1 MQGINKVILI
11 GTMGR
16 DPEMQYSASGTAV
29 CTISV
34 ATSESWKDKSG
45 EKVEKTEWHR
55 VVAFQKLAEIMG
67 KYLVRALLSISRA
80 NCRPGSGRI
89 RMAMTVTR
97 PRSLP
102 GICRCS
108 AASRQRSRKDSGRK
122 RNLTLGLTMTIH
134 RFDEEGA
141 PAPFSLEEQSQ
152 DKTNYHE
159 CQVLPYWI

>member
-1 MQGINKVILI
+1 MARGINKVILI

-67 KYLVRALLSISRA
+67 KYLVK
-80 NCRPGSGRI
+80 GSTLYIEGKLQ
-89 RMAMTVTR
+89 TR
-97 PRSLP
+97 
-102 GICRCS
+102 
-108 AASRQRSRKDSGRK
+108 KW
-122 RNLTLGLTMTIH
+122 
-134 RFDEEGA
+134 
-141 PAPFSLEEQSQ
+141 Q
-152 DKTNYHE
+152 DKDGADRYTTE
-159 CQVLPYWI
+159 IVARDMQMLGSKPAESKPEGFRKEKEPDPGFDDDDIPF

>member
-1 MQGINKVILI
+1 MKGINKVILI

-67 KYLVRALLSISRA
+67 KYLVK
-80 NCRPGSGRI
+80 GSTLYIEGKLQ
-89 RMAMTVTR
+89 TR
-97 PRSLP
+97 
-102 GICRCS
+102 
-108 AASRQRSRKDSGRK
+108 KW
-122 RNLTLGLTMTIH
+122 
-134 RFDEEGA
+134 
-141 PAPFSLEEQSQ
+141 Q
-152 DKTNYHE
+152 DKDGNDRYTTE
-159 CQVLPYWI
+159 IVARDMQMLGSKPAEKQEGFRKEKEPDPGFDDDDIPF